1 MGQQRPNGCAGEG
14 FVVPSGYSY
23 FTGPDGLNGG
33 RRMEQYFP
41 MWDQLT
47 EAQQRTLLESASR
60 RSVKKGT
67 VLHNGG
73 ADCTGLLLVCS
84 GQLRAYI
91 LSEEGREITLYRL
104 FEMDICLF
112 SASCMLHSIQFD
124 ITVEAE
130 RDTEFW
136 LIPTE
141 VYKRIMEQSAPLA
154 NYTNEIM
161 ASRFSEVMWLME
173 QIMWKSFDQRL
184 AAFLLEEAELEGS
197 NQLKLTHEIIG
208 NHLGSAREVV
218 TRMLRYFQSEGMVK
232 LSRGTVELVNGEQL
246 KRLARS

>member
-1 MGQQRPNGCAGEG
+1 
-14 FVVPSGYSY
+14 
-23 FTGPDGLNGG
+23 
-33 RRMEQYFP
+33 MELAQYFP
-41 MWDQLT
+41 VWDQLT
-47 EAQQRTLLESASR
+47 LEQQETLLGAASR
-60 RSVKKGT
+60 QSVKKGT
-67 VLHNGG
+67 VLHNGS

-112 SASCMLHSIQFD
+112 SASCMMHSIQFD
-124 ITVEAE
+124 ITIEAE
-130 RDTEFW
+130 RDTDFW

-141 VYKRIMEQSAPLA
+141 VYKRMMETSAPLA

-184 AAFLLEEAELEGS
+184 AAVLLDEAGLEGS

-218 TRMLRYFQSEGMVK
+218 TRMLRYFQNEGMVK
-232 LSRGTVELVNGEQL
+232 LSRGTVEILDPEKL
-246 KRLARS
+246 SHLAQT